1 MGPWL
6 LLLALVQGAPP
17 PPGTGLRAPHPR
29 RAPANATVF
38 SHIYSIRRGAGE
50 GAGGAGPETPQEVL
64 APPSQ
69 QQPPRLYEHTLEG
82 DEQVVFTHRINL
94 PPPACDCEGGGDG
107 GALRE
112 ALSRLRALE
121 AQVQALREQC
131 GAKGCCPSSATAQ
144 AGTGQTDTQ
153 SLCSRQGTFDLATCG
168 CVCQPGWGGPTC
180 AEPQC
185 PGGCGGR
192 GECRA
197 GRCTCPPGFAGPR
210 CETPVCADDCNDQGR
225 CQAGRCVCFPGY
237 SGPACETPDCPGDCR
252 GRGRCQ
258 AGRCVCRAGYTGPDC
273 GTRGC
278 PGDCGGHGECRLGD
292 CHCQEGYAGE
302 DCTIE
307 IPAVMLRVG
316 RRDEGSFRL
325 QWTRPKTH
333 VDGYEIHLVPTGDP
347 EGAESLQL
355 PGSATSFER
364 SGLGPGQEFSV
375 TVRAQRAQRLGPPAT
390 QSVRTRIDAPRDLRP
405 TGATATSLSL
415 RWEPPAARPDGYT
428 LLYGPAG
435 QDSTEPPTRLALPP
449 DRTALTLTGLRGTTQ
464 YTLTLT
470 AHRGPEQSPPATTH
484 ASTAPMPTLP
494 PPGRPHPEPTRPPVP
509 RLRPPGPAGKPG
521 PRPVPANASSVPS
534 PLFFRTMTQNLT
546 AKLSRYNGTLLQRL
560 ESYLRATR
568 YPLRGNQTI
577 ATVAKAIYR
586 YLVQRKS
593 LEEQEMVYVGLGQ
606 HSKELGAM
614 APPQGHPMEQ
624 PTGPPGRFQ
633 IAGEVGSIF
642 SAGSPGSDAGPRGHA
657 KPAVVARSPGTIV
670 VSLEGMRGHAERVV
684 VRHWRAGDGGGAG
697 ELAVPGDAAAV
708 RLQGLAP
715 GTTYQV
721 EIHGLVQGRL
731 SKSYSFVA
739 STAPEASGT
748 EQPPETSMPSLSRPG
763 PPPGDLTVT
772 DVSPDRFRVT
782 WTATTGPFQH
792 FLLRYREPGSVVPPR
807 QTQVPG
813 GKRSVIVTQLSPGT
827 EYEVELRGVA
837 PDGTISEPITTSVW
851 TARLGG
857 GPGPNE
863 LGALGVR
870 NVTSDGFGLQW
881 RAWKGLFQSF
891 LLRYE
896 DAAGRTG
903 PQEAEVPGDQRA
915 TRVGGLQPGTE
926 YNVTLYGVHRGQLSP
941 PLRARVRTAPA
952 DPTPQPSLGELLASD
967 VTHDS
972 ALLSWTV
979 QAGTFDSFLL
989 QYKDAEGKPQ
999 ALPVD
1004 GGSRTVTIT
1013 KLAPSRRYKF
1023 NLYGISGRKRLG
1035 PVSTDTVTAVVPRE
1049 EEPAPQPSLGELS
1062 ASDVTHDSALLSW
1075 TVQSGDFDSFLLQY
1089 KDAEGNPQALPV
1101 DGGSRTVTVT
1111 NLAPSRRY
1119 KFNLYGISG
1128 RKRLGPV
1135 STDTVTAAVPRKE
1148 EPAPQPSLGELS
1160 ASDVTHNSALLSW
1173 TVQSGDFDSFLLH
1186 YKDAEGNPQALPVDG
1201 GSRTVTVTN
1210 LAPSRRYKFNLYG
1223 ISGRKRLGPVSTDTV
1238 TAAEPREEEPASEP
1252 SLGELSASNI
1262 THDSIPLS
1270 WTVQSGD
1277 FDSFLLQYK
1286 DAEGKPQAL
1295 PVDGGSRT
1303 VTIANLAPSHRYKF
1317 KLYGISGR
1325 KRLGPVSTDAVT
1337 AAAPREEEPAPQP
1350 SLGELSASDITHDS
1364 ALLSWTVQAGDFD
1377 SFLLQYKDVEGNPQA
1392 LPMDGGSRTVTVAN
1406 LAPSRRYKFNLYG
1419 ISGRKRLG
1427 PISTDAVTAAAPRE
1441 KEPASQPSLGEL
1453 SASNVTHDSILLSWT
1468 VQAGHFDSFLLQY
1481 KDAEGKPQALPVDRG
1496 SRTVTVANLAP
1507 SRRYKFNLYGISGR
1521 KRLGPVSTDAVTA
1534 TAPRKEEPA
1543 PQPSLG
1549 ELSASNVTHN
1559 SALLSWT
1566 VQAGDFDSFLL
1577 QYKDAEGK
1585 PQALTVD
1592 GGSRTVTVGNLAP
1605 SRRYKFN
1612 LYGISGRKRLGPIST
1627 DAVTAAAPREKEPTL
1642 QPSLGE
1648 LSASDVTHDS
1658 ALLSW
1663 TIQAGDFDSFLLQ
1676 YKDAEGKP
1684 QALPV
1689 DGGSRTVTVTNLAPS
1704 RRYKF
1709 NLYGISGRK
1718 RLGPVSTDTV
1728 TAAAPRKEEPAPQPS
1743 LGELSASDVTHDSAL
1758 LSWTVQAGN
1767 FDSFLLQ
1774 YKDAEGK
1781 PQALPVDGGSRTVTI
1796 TNLAPSRRYKFN
1808 LYGISGRKRLSP
1820 VSTDAVTAAAP
1831 REEEPAPQPS
1841 LGELSASNV
1850 THDSAL
1856 LSWTVEEGTFDS
1868 FLLQYKDAEGNPQ
1881 ALPVGGASRTITV
1894 ANLTPS
1900 RRYKFNL
1907 YGISGRKR
1915 LGPVSTDAVTAAA
1928 PREEEPAPQPSLG
1941 ELSASNVT
1949 HDSALL
1955 SWTVQAGTFDS
1966 FLLQYKDAE
1975 GKPQALP
1982 VDGRSRMVTVSNL
1995 APSRRYKFNLYGI
2008 SGRKRLGHISTDAV
2022 TAAAPREEEPAPQ
2035 PSLGELSASNVTH
2048 DSALLSWTVEE
2059 GTFDSFLLQYKDAE
2073 GNPQALPVGGA
2084 SRTITVANLTP
2095 SHRYKFNLY
2104 GISGRKRLG
2113 PVSTDAV
2120 TAAAPREEEPAPQP
2134 SLGELS
2140 ASNVTHDS
2148 ALLSW
2153 TIQAGTFDSF
2163 LLQYKDAEGKHQAL
2177 PVDGGSRRVTV
2188 SNLAPSRRYK
2198 FNLYGISGRK
2208 RLGSI
2213 STDTVTA
2220 AAPREEEPAPQPSL
2234 GELSASNVTH
2244 DSTLLSWTVQAGT
2257 FDSFLL
2263 QYKDAEGKPQALPVD
2278 GESRMVTVSNLA
2290 PSRRYKFNLYGI
2302 SGRKRLGPIST
2313 DAVTAAALR
2322 EKEPASE
2329 PSLGELSASDV
2340 THDSALLSW
2349 TVQAGDFDS
2358 FLLQYKDAEGKPQ
2371 ALPVD
2376 GGSRTVTVANLAPS
2390 RRYKFNLYGISGRKR
2405 LGPVSTD
2412 AVTAVTG
2419 EEEPAPQPSLG
2430 ELSASDVTHN
2440 SILLSWTVEEG
2451 TFDSFLLQYKDAEGK
2466 PQALPVDGG
2475 SRTVTVANLA
2485 PSRRYKFNLYGI
2497 SGRKRLGPVSAD
2509 AVTAAALREKDPASE
2524 PSLGE
2529 LSASNVTHDSA
2540 LLSWTVQS
2548 GDFDSFLLQY
2558 KDAEGNPQALPVDGG
2573 SRTVTVANLAPSR
2586 RYKFNLYG
2594 ISGRKRLGPVSTDA
2608 VTAAAPREEEPAPQ
2622 PSLGELSA
2630 SDVTHDSALL
2640 SWTVQAGDFD
2650 SFLLQYKD
2658 AEGKPQ
2664 ALPVDGGSRTVTVAN
2679 LAPSHRYKF
2688 NLYGISS
2695 HKRLGPVSTDAVTAA
2710 APQEEEPAPQPS
2722 LGELSASNVTHDSAL
2737 LSWTVQ
2743 AGTFDSFVLQY
2754 KDVEGNPQALPVD
2767 GGSRTV
2773 TVTNLAPSR
2782 RYKFNLYGVSDRKRL
2797 GPVSTDAVTAAM
2809 PRVEEPAPQ
2818 PSLGELSASDVTHDS
2833 ALLSWTVQAGDFDS
2847 FLLQYK
2853 DAKGKPQA
2861 LPVDGGSRTVTVTN
2875 LAPSRRYKFNLY
2887 GISGRKRLGPVST
2900 DAVTAA
2906 APREEE
2912 PAPQPSL
2919 GELSASDVTHDSIP
2933 LSWTVEEGTFDSF
2946 LLQYKDAEGNPQAL
2960 PVDGGSRTVTVANLA
2975 PSRRYKFNLYGISGR
2990 KRLGPVS
2997 TDAVTAAAPREEEP
3011 APQPSLGELSASDV
3025 TSDSILLSWTV
3036 QAGDFDSFLLQ
3047 YKDTEGKPQALP
3059 VDGGS
3064 RTVTVTNLA
3073 PSRRYKFNLYGI
3085 SGRKRLGPVST
3096 DAVTAVAP
3104 REEEPAPQP
3113 SLGELSASDVTH
3125 DSALLSWTVQV
3136 GTFDS
3141 FLLQYKDAEGKPQ
3154 ALPVNGESRMVTIT
3168 NLAPSCRY
3176 KFNLYGIS
3184 GRKRLGPV
3192 STDAVTDAAPRE
3204 EEPAPQPSLGELSAS
3219 DVTHDSIPLSWTLEE
3234 GTFDSF
3240 LLQYKDAEGK
3250 PQALPVDGGSRTVTV
3265 ANLAPSRRYKFNL
3278 YGISGRKRLGPVSTD
3293 AVTAAGPREEEPA
3306 LQPSLGELSA
3316 SDVTHDSA
3324 LISWTVE
3331 EGTFDSFLLQYKDA
3345 EGKPQAL
3352 PVDGGSRSV
3361 TVANLAPSRRYKFN
3375 LYGISGRKRLG
3386 PVSTDAVTA
3395 PREEE
3400 PAPQP
3405 SLGELSAS
3413 DVTHDSALISW
3424 TMEEGTFDS
3433 FLLQYKDAEGKP
3445 QALPVDGGSRTVT
3458 VTNLAPSRRYK
3469 FNLYGI
3475 SGRKRLGPI
3484 STDAVTAAVPREEE
3498 PAPQPSLGELSASDI
3513 THDSALL
3520 SWTVEGTFDSFLLQ
3534 YKDAEGKPQVLP
3546 NDGASRRVTIN
3557 NLAPSRRY
3565 KFNLYGISG
3574 RKRLGPVS
3582 TDAITA
3588 AAPREEEPTPQPS
3601 LGELSAS
3608 NVTHDS
3614 ALLSWTIQAG
3624 TFDSFLLQYKD
3635 AEGKPQALPVDG
3647 ESRTVTVSNLAP
3659 SRRYKFNLYGIS
3671 GHKRL
3676 GPVST
3681 DAVTAAAS
3689 REEELAPQPSLGEL
3703 SASDVT
3709 HDSIPLSWTVE
3720 GTFDSFLLQY
3730 KDAEGNPQALPVD
3743 GGSRTV
3749 TVANLAPSRRY
3760 KFNLYGISGRKRLGP
3775 VSTDAVTDA
3784 ALREK
3789 EPAPQP
3795 SLGELSA
3802 SDVTHDSALLS
3813 WTIQSGD
3820 FDSFLLQY
3828 KDAEGKPQAL
3838 PVDGGSRTVTVANL
3852 APSRRYKFNL
3862 YGISGRKR
3870 LGPVSTDA
3878 VTAAAP
3884 RKEEPAPQPSLGELS
3899 ASDVTHDSALLSW
3912 TVQAGN
3918 FDSFLLQYK
3927 DAEGNP
3933 QALPVDGGSRTVTI
3947 AHLAPSRRYKFNL
3960 YGISGRKRLGP
3971 VSTDAVT
3978 APREEGAGVRLRLG
3992 QLSASDITHDS
4003 LDLSWTVKEGTFDSF
4018 ILQYR
4023 DTDGNPQALPVDGGS
4038 RTVTV
4043 ANLAPSRRYKFN
4055 LYGISGRKRL
4065 GPVSTDAIT
4074 GRQEEE
4080 DEEEEEGASQPKLGE
4095 LSTSEV
4101 TKDSVRLS
4109 WTVQAGAFDSFLL
4122 QYRDGEGKPQA
4133 LPADGASR
4141 TLVVSDLLPS
4151 RKYKFNLYGVSGP
4164 KRLGPVSTDAVTAFP
4179 EASSVTPARL
4189 DQLLISEVT
4198 PTSLR
4203 LSWDAPEGN
4212 FDTFLIRYRDAG
4224 RGPGLGPAPAQEV
4237 PVPGAQRSAVLRGLR
4252 PSTEYGLAVYGLRQG
4267 EETANVHGAA
4277 QTSSLELE
4285 SPRDLRF
4292 SDVRETSV
4300 GVTWGAPST
4309 HVDRYKVSFQL
4320 SKGGEPQSV
4329 MVAGT
4334 RLQTT
4339 LEGLIPGASYEV
4351 SVMAVRGFE
4360 ESEPLVGYVTTVPD
4374 GPSDLRAVNVTE
4386 ASALLRW
4393 NPPRAPAQSYEL
4405 SYGPP
4410 EGPAVTVRLPGARAE
4425 HPLTGLRLDTE
4436 YLVSVHGVTGGNR
4449 SSPAHATFTTGLDAP
4464 RDLQATDVTP
4474 RSARLSWTPPRVP
4487 PTGYLLSY
4495 ETPSG
4500 QTQEIPLGSD
4510 AASYQLSN
4518 LSPSSRYQV
4527 RVQAIRGGLPS
4538 APIATSFNTV
4548 WLTYPFPRD
4557 CVEEQLNGPGPSREV
4572 TIYLGGD
4579 RQRPLQVY
4587 CDMETDGGG
4596 WLVFQRRMDG
4606 ETDFWRDWQAYAQGF
4621 GNRSREFWLG
4631 NDALHQL
4638 TAAGEQ
4644 ELRVDL
4650 RAGAEAA
4657 YARYQRFRVDPPSEH
4672 YRLHL
4677 DGYRGTAGD
4686 ALSYHSGSVFSTR
4699 DRDPSR
4705 LLTPC
4710 AVSYRGAWWYRNCH
4724 YANLNGL
4731 YGSGRDHQGV
4741 NWFNWKGFEFSIPFT
4756 EMKLRPR
4763 RG

>member
-1 MGPWL
+1 MQLWPAALGSQRRILPLPPQRSAGQAAPDPNPGPG
-6 LLLALVQGAPP
+6 V
-17 PPGTGLRAPHPR
+17 PPGPVLPR
-29 RAPANATVF
+29 HLPPDRG
-38 SHIYSIRRGAGE
+38 IRRGAGE
-50 GAGGAGPETPQEVL
+50 GAGGAGPESPQEAL

-94 PPPACDCEGGGDG
+94 PPPACDCEGRGDG

-153 SLCSRQGTFDLATCG
+153 SLCSRHGTFDLATCG

-197 GRCTCPPGFAGPR
+197 GRCACPPGFTGAR

-225 CQAGRCVCFPGY
+225 CQGGRCVCFPGY

-258 AGRCVCRAGYTGPDC
+258 GGRCVCRPGYAGPDC
-273 GTRGC
+273 GTRGCPGDCRGRGRCLKSGVCACHPGYAGPDCSQPAC
-278 PGDCGGHGECRLGD
+278 PGDCGGHGECRLGE

-307 IPAVMLRVG
+307 IPAVTLRVG

-325 QWTRPKTH
+325 QWTRPKSH

-364 SGLGPGQEFSV
+364 SGLGPGREFSV

-428 LLYGPAG
+428 LHYGPAG
-435 QDSTEPPTRLALPP
+435 RDSTEPPTRLALPP
-449 DRTALTLTGLRGTTQ
+449 DRTALTLTGLRSTTQ

-470 AHRGPEQSPPATTH
+470 AHRGPEQSPPASIN

-509 RLRPPGPAGKPG
+509 RLRPPGPVGKPG
-521 PRPVPANASSVPS
+521 PRPAPANASSVPS

-577 ATVAKAIYR
+577 ATAARAIYH

-633 IAGEVGSIF
+633 IAGEGGSIF
-642 SAGSPGSDAGPRGHA
+642 SAGSPGSEAGPRGHA

-715 GTTYQV
+715 GTTYRV

-763 PPPGDLTVT
+763 RPPGDLAVT

-792 FLLRYREPGSVVPPR
+792 FLLRYREPGSVVPPG

-863 LGALGVR
+863 LGVLGVR

-881 RAWKGLFQSF
+881 RARKGLFQSF

-896 DAAGRTG
+896 DAAGRMG
-903 PQEAEVPGDQRA
+903 PREAEVPGDQRA

-941 PLRARVRTAPA
+941 PLRARVRTAPSEPA
-952 DPTPQPSLGELLASD
+952 PQPSLGELSASS

-979 QAGTFDSFLL
+979 QSGTFDSFLL

-1004 GGSRTVTIT
+1004 GGSRTVTVA

-1035 PVSTDTVTAVVPRE
+1035 PVSTDAVTAAVPRE

-1062 ASDVTHDSALLSW
+1062 ASGVTHDSALLSW
-1075 TVQSGDFDSFLLQY
+1075 TIQAGDFDSFLLQY
-1089 KDAEGNPQALPV
+1089 KDAEGNPQVLPV
-1101 DGGSRTVTVT
+1101 
-1111 NLAPSRRY
+1111 
-1119 KFNLYGISG
+1119 
-1128 RKRLGPV
+1128 
-1135 STDTVTAAVPRKE
+1135 
-1148 EPAPQPSLGELS
+1148 
-1160 ASDVTHNSALLSW
+1160 
-1173 TVQSGDFDSFLLH
+1173 
-1186 YKDAEGNPQALPVDG
+1186 
-1201 GSRTVTVTN
+1201 
-1210 LAPSRRYKFNLYG
+1210 
-1223 ISGRKRLGPVSTDTV
+1223 
-1238 TAAEPREEEPASEP
+1238 
-1252 SLGELSASNI
+1252 
-1262 THDSIPLS
+1262 
-1270 WTVQSGD
+1270 
-1277 FDSFLLQYK
+1277 
-1286 DAEGKPQAL
+1286 
-1295 PVDGGSRT
+1295 
-1303 VTIANLAPSHRYKF
+1303 
-1317 KLYGISGR
+1317 
-1325 KRLGPVSTDAVT
+1325 
-1337 AAAPREEEPAPQP
+1337 
-1350 SLGELSASDITHDS
+1350 
-1364 ALLSWTVQAGDFD
+1364 
-1377 SFLLQYKDVEGNPQA
+1377 
-1392 LPMDGGSRTVTVAN
+1392 DGGSRTVTVAN

-1427 PISTDAVTAAAPRE
+1427 PISTD
-1441 KEPASQPSLGEL
+1441 
-1453 SASNVTHDSILLSWT
+1453 
-1468 VQAGHFDSFLLQY
+1468 
-1481 KDAEGKPQALPVDRG
+1481 
-1496 SRTVTVANLAP
+1496 
-1507 SRRYKFNLYGISGR
+1507 
-1521 KRLGPVSTDAVTA
+1521 
-1534 TAPRKEEPA
+1534 
-1543 PQPSLG
+1543 
-1549 ELSASNVTHN
+1549 
-1559 SALLSWT
+1559 
-1566 VQAGDFDSFLL
+1566 
-1577 QYKDAEGK
+1577 
-1585 PQALTVD
+1585 
-1592 GGSRTVTVGNLAP
+1592 
-1605 SRRYKFN
+1605 
-1612 LYGISGRKRLGPIST
+1612 
-1627 DAVTAAAPREKEPTL
+1627 
-1642 QPSLGE
+1642 
-1648 LSASDVTHDS
+1648 
-1658 ALLSW
+1658 
-1663 TIQAGDFDSFLLQ
+1663 
-1676 YKDAEGKP
+1676 
-1684 QALPV
+1684 
-1689 DGGSRTVTVTNLAPS
+1689 
-1704 RRYKF
+1704 
-1709 NLYGISGRK
+1709 
-1718 RLGPVSTDTV
+1718 
-1728 TAAAPRKEEPAPQPS
+1728 
-1743 LGELSASDVTHDSAL
+1743 
-1758 LSWTVQAGN
+1758 
-1767 FDSFLLQ
+1767 
-1774 YKDAEGK
+1774 
-1781 PQALPVDGGSRTVTI
+1781 
-1796 TNLAPSRRYKFN
+1796 
-1808 LYGISGRKRLSP
+1808 
-1820 VSTDAVTAAAP
+1820 
-1831 REEEPAPQPS
+1831 
-1841 LGELSASNV
+1841 
-1850 THDSAL
+1850 
-1856 LSWTVEEGTFDS
+1856 
-1868 FLLQYKDAEGNPQ
+1868 
-1881 ALPVGGASRTITV
+1881 
-1894 ANLTPS
+1894 
-1900 RRYKFNL
+1900 
-1907 YGISGRKR
+1907 
-1915 LGPVSTDAVTAAA
+1915 
-1928 PREEEPAPQPSLG
+1928 
-1941 ELSASNVT
+1941 
-1949 HDSALL
+1949 
-1955 SWTVQAGTFDS
+1955 
-1966 FLLQYKDAE
+1966 
-1975 GKPQALP
+1975 
-1982 VDGRSRMVTVSNL
+1982 
-1995 APSRRYKFNLYGI
+1995 
-2008 SGRKRLGHISTDAV
+2008 
-2022 TAAAPREEEPAPQ
+2022 
-2035 PSLGELSASNVTH
+2035 
-2048 DSALLSWTVEE
+2048 
-2059 GTFDSFLLQYKDAE
+2059 
-2073 GNPQALPVGGA
+2073 
-2084 SRTITVANLTP
+2084 
-2095 SHRYKFNLY
+2095 
-2104 GISGRKRLG
+2104 
-2113 PVSTDAV
+2113 
-2120 TAAAPREEEPAPQP
+2120 
-2134 SLGELS
+2134 
-2140 ASNVTHDS
+2140 
-2148 ALLSW
+2148 
-2153 TIQAGTFDSF
+2153 
-2163 LLQYKDAEGKHQAL
+2163 
-2177 PVDGGSRRVTV
+2177 
-2188 SNLAPSRRYK
+2188 
-2198 FNLYGISGRK
+2198 
-2208 RLGSI
+2208 
-2213 STDTVTA
+2213 TVTA
-2220 AAPREEEPAPQPSL
+2220 AAPREE
-2234 GELSASNVTH
+2234 
-2244 DSTLLSWTVQAGT
+2244 
-2257 FDSFLL
+2257 
-2263 QYKDAEGKPQALPVD
+2263 
-2278 GESRMVTVSNLA
+2278 
-2290 PSRRYKFNLYGI
+2290 
-2302 SGRKRLGPIST
+2302 
-2313 DAVTAAALR
+2313 
-2322 EKEPASE
+2322 EPASE
-2329 PSLGELSASDV
+2329 PSLGELSASDI
-2340 THDSALLSW
+2340 THDSTLLSW

-2412 AVTAVTG
+2412 AVTAAAPREEEPASEPSLGELSASDITHDSTLLSWTVQAGDFDSFLLQYKDAEGKPQALPVDGGSRTVTVANLAPSRRYKFKLYG
-2419 EEEPAPQPSLG
+2419 ISGRKRLGPVSTDTVTAAEPREEEPAPQPSLG
-2430 ELSASDVTHN
+2430 ELSASDVTHDSALLSWTVQAGTFDSFLLQYKDAEGKPQALPVDGGSRIVTLAN
-2440 SILLSWTVEEG
+2440 LAPSRRYKFNLYGISGRKRLGPVSTDAVTAAAPREEKPAPQPSLGELSASDVTHDSALLSWTVQAGDFDSFLLQYKDAEGKPQALPVDGGSRTVTVADLAPSRRYKFNLYGISGRKRLGPVSTDAVTATAPQEEEPAPQPSLGELSASDVTHDSALLSWTVEEG
-2451 TFDSFLLQYKDAEGK
+2451 TFDSFLLQYKDAEGKPQALPVDGGSRTVTVTNLAPSRRYKFNLYGISGRKRLGPVSTDAVTAAAPREEEPAPRPSLGELSASDVTHDSALLSWTVQAGDFDSFLLQYKDAEGKPQALPVDGGSRTVTVADLAPSRRYKFNLYGISGRKRLGPVSTDTVTAAVPRKEEPAPQPSLGELSASGVTHDSALLSWTVQAGDFDSFLLQYKDAEGKPQALPVDGGSRTVTVADLAPSRRYKFNLYGISGRKRLGPVSTDAVTGQQLDPAAAPREEEPAPQPSLGELSASDVTHDSALLSWTVQAGDFDSFLLQYKDAEGNPQALPVDGGSRTVTVANLAPSRRYKFNLYGISGRKRLGPVSTDAVTATAPREEEPAPKPSLGELSASNVTHDSALLSWTIQSGTFDSFLLQYKDAEGKPQALPVDGGSRMVTVSNLAPSRRYKFNLYGISSRKRLGPVSTDTVTAPREEEPAPQPSLGELSASGLTHDSILLSWTVQAGDFASFLLQYKDAEGNPQVLPVDGGSRTVTVTNLAPSRRYKFNLYGISGRKRLGPVSTDAVTAVTGEEEPAPQPSLGELLTSDVTHNSILLSWTVEGTFDSFLLQYKDVEGK

-2497 SGRKRLGPVSAD
+2497 SGRKRLGPVSTD
-2509 AVTAAALREKDPASE
+2509 AVTAAAPREEEPASE
-2524 PSLGE
+2524 LSLGELSASDVTHDSALLSWTVQAGDFDSFLLQYKDAEGNPQVLPVDGGSRTVTVANLAPSRRYKFNLYGISGRKRLGPVSTDTVTAAAPREEEPAPQPSLGELSASDVTHDSALLSWTVQAGDFDSFLLQYKDAEGNPQALPVDGGSRTVTVANLAPSRRYKFNLYGISGRKRLGPVSTDAVTAMAPREEGVGTQLRLGELSVANAAHNSLDLSWTVEEGTFDSFILQYRDAEGNPRALPVDGALRSLHLHDLAPSRRYKFNLYGVSGRKRLGPVSTDAVTAAVPQEEEPAPQPSLGE

-2540 LLSWTVQS
+2540 LLSWTIQA
-2548 GDFDSFLLQY
+2548 GTFDSFILQY
-2558 KDAEGNPQALPVDGG
+2558 KDAEGKPQALPVDGG

-2664 ALPVDGGSRTVTVAN
+2664 V
-2679 LAPSHRYKF
+2679 
-2688 NLYGISS
+2688 
-2695 HKRLGPVSTDAVTAA
+2695 
-2710 APQEEEPAPQPS
+2710 
-2722 LGELSASNVTHDSAL
+2722 
-2737 LSWTVQ
+2737 
-2743 AGTFDSFVLQY
+2743 
-2754 KDVEGNPQALPVD
+2754 
-2767 GGSRTV
+2767 
-2773 TVTNLAPSR
+2773 
-2782 RYKFNLYGVSDRKRL
+2782 
-2797 GPVSTDAVTAAM
+2797 
-2809 PRVEEPAPQ
+2809 
-2818 PSLGELSASDVTHDS
+2818 
-2833 ALLSWTVQAGDFDS
+2833 
-2847 FLLQYK
+2847 
-2853 DAKGKPQA
+2853 
-2861 LPVDGGSRTVTVTN
+2861 
-2875 LAPSRRYKFNLY
+2875 
-2887 GISGRKRLGPVST
+2887 
-2900 DAVTAA
+2900 
-2906 APREEE
+2906 
-2912 PAPQPSL
+2912 
-2919 GELSASDVTHDSIP
+2919 
-2933 LSWTVEEGTFDSF
+2933 
-2946 LLQYKDAEGNPQAL
+2946 L

-3011 APQPSLGELSASDV
+3011 APQPSLGELSASNV
-3025 TSDSILLSWTV
+3025 THDSIPLSWTV
-3036 QAGDFDSFLLQ
+3036 EEGTFDSFLLQ
-3047 YKDTEGKPQALP
+3047 YKDAKGKPQALP
-3059 VDGGS
+3059 LDGGS
-3064 RTVTVTNLA
+3064 RTVTVANLA

-3096 DAVTAVAP
+3096 DAVTAAVPREEKPAPQPSLGELSASDVTHDSALLSWTVQAGDFDSFLLQYKDAEGKPQALPVDGESRTVTVANLAPSRRYKFNLYGISGRKRLGPVSTDAVTAAAPREEESAPQPSLGELSASDVTHDSALLSWTVQAGTFDSFLLQYKDAEGKPQALPVDGESRTVTVANLAPSRRYKFNLYGISGRKRLGPVSTDTVTAAAP

-3125 DSALLSWTVQV
+3125 DSALLSWTV
-3136 GTFDS
+3136 
-3141 FLLQYKDAEGKPQ
+3141 
-3154 ALPVNGESRMVTIT
+3154 
-3168 NLAPSCRY
+3168 
-3176 KFNLYGIS
+3176 
-3184 GRKRLGPV
+3184 
-3192 STDAVTDAAPRE
+3192 
-3204 EEPAPQPSLGELSAS
+3204 
-3219 DVTHDSIPLSWTLEE
+3219 EE

-3293 AVTAAGPREEEPA
+3293 AVTAAGPRKEEPA
-3306 LQPSLGELSA
+3306 PPASLGELSA
-3316 SDVTHDSA
+3316 SDITHDSA
-3324 LISWTVE
+3324 LLSWTIQA
-3331 EGTFDSFLLQYKDA
+3331 GDFDSFLLQYKDA
-3345 EGKPQAL
+3345 EGNPQAL
-3352 PVDGGSRSV
+3352 PVDGGSRTV
-3361 TVANLAPSRRYKFN
+3361 TVTNLAPSRRYKFN

-3413 DVTHDSALISW
+3413 NVTHDSALLSW
-3424 TMEEGTFDS
+3424 TVQAGDFDS
-3433 FLLQYKDAEGKP
+3433 FLLQYKDAEGNP
-3445 QALPVDGGSRTVT
+3445 QALPMDGGSRTVT
-3458 VTNLAPSRRYK
+3458 LANLAPSRRYK
-3469 FNLYGI
+3469 FNLYSI
-3475 SGRKRLGPI
+3475 SGRKRLGPV
-3484 STDAVTAAVPREEE
+3484 STDAVTAAAPREEE
-3498 PAPQPSLGELSASDI
+3498 PAPQPSLGELSASDV

-3534 YKDAEGKPQVLP
+3534 YKDTEGKPQALP
-3546 NDGASRRVTIN
+3546 ADGASRMVTIT

-3582 TDAITA
+3582 TDAVTA
-3588 AAPREEEPTPQPS
+3588 AVPREEEPAPQPS

-3614 ALLSWTIQAG
+3614 ALLSWTVQAG
-3624 TFDSFLLQYKD
+3624 D
-3635 AEGKPQALPVDG
+3635 
-3647 ESRTVTVSNLAP
+3647 
-3659 SRRYKFNLYGIS
+3659 
-3671 GHKRL
+3671 
-3676 GPVST
+3676 
-3681 DAVTAAAS
+3681 
-3689 REEELAPQPSLGEL
+3689 
-3703 SASDVT
+3703 
-3709 HDSIPLSWTVE
+3709 
-3720 GTFDSFLLQY
+3720 FDSFLLQY

-3775 VSTDAVTDA
+3775 VSTDAVTAAVPGEEEPAPQPSLGELSASDVTHDSALLSWTVQAGDFDSFLLQYKDA
-3784 ALREK
+3784 EGKPQALPVDGGSRTVTVADLAPSRRYKFNLYGISGRKRLGPVSTDAITAAAPREE

-3813 WTIQSGD
+3813 WTIQARDFDSFLLQYKDAEGKPQALPVDGGSRTVTVADLAPSHRYKFNLYGISGRKRLGPVSTDAVTAAAPREEEPAPRPSLGELSASGVTHDSALLSWTVQAGD

-3828 KDAEGKPQAL
+3828 RDAEGKPQAL

-3884 RKEEPAPQPSLGELS
+3884 QEEEPAPQPSLGELS
-3899 ASDVTHDSALLSW
+3899 ASGLTHDSALLSW
-3912 TVQAGN
+3912 TVQAGD
-3918 FDSFLLQYK
+3918 FASFLLQYK
-3927 DAEGNP
+3927 DAEGKP
-3933 QALPVDGGSRTVTI
+3933 QALPVDGGSRTVTV
-3947 AHLAPSRRYKFNL
+3947 ANLAPSHRYKFNL

-3978 APREEGAGVRLRLG
+3978 APREEGARIRLRLG

-4003 LDLSWTVKEGTFDSF
+4003 LDLSWTVEEGTFDSF

-4023 DTDGNPQALPVDGGS
+4023 DAEGNPQALPVDGGS

-4065 GPVSTDAIT
+4065 GPVSTDAVT

-4080 DEEEEEGASQPKLGE
+4080 DEEEEEEGASQPKLGE

-4109 WTVQAGAFDSFLL
+4109 WTVQAGAFDAFLL
-4122 QYRDGEGKPQA
+4122 QYRDAEGKPQA

-4203 LSWDAPEGN
+4203 LSWDVPEGD

-4224 RGPGLGPAPAQEV
+4224 WGPGLGPAPAQEV
-4237 PVPGAQRSAVLRGLR
+4237 PVPGAQRSAVLRGLQ

-4285 SPRDLRF
+4285 SPRDLHF

-4320 SKGGEPQSV
+4320 SEGGEPQSV

-4374 GPSDLRAVNVTE
+4374 GPSDLRAINVTE

-4393 NPPRAPAQSYEL
+4393 RPPRAPVQSYEL

-4449 SSPAHATFTTGLDAP
+4449 SSPARATFTTGLDAP

-4487 PTGYLLSY
+4487 PAGYLLSY

-4527 RVQAIRGGLPS
+4527 QVQAIRGGLPS
-4538 APIATSFNTV
+4538 TPIATSFNTV
-4548 WLTYPFPRD
+4548 WLTHPFPRD

-4606 ETDFWRDWQAYAQGF
+4606 ETDFWRDWQEYAQGF

-4699 DRDPSR
+4699 DRDPNR
-4705 LLTPC
+4705 LLIPC